1 MRRRRS
7 KYSRRERKHFLITL
21 TELLEINTV
30 SPLICC
36 LSFVLLLLLLSSRL
50 QIFSPAS
57 VYPLLPSSLFSCNKQ
72 LQQEQQQFWCV
83 SLLLLLLLVKGREK
97 CFIYD
102 FFGELLYF
110 VFLFLPLVLKASWRT
125 ETDMLNSHYKRR
137 QYTMS
142 SIHFFTWEAIAWQQ
156 QIHPG
161 LPFISCSSW
170 FQDFVFLLLLYNQME
185 RKGKNKKKNFIL
197 LSLSSQSLQDAKKND
212 KERYFQLIQQ
222 TNNAENETSK
232 E

>member
-1 MRRRRS
+1 M
-7 KYSRRERKHFLITL
+7 
-21 TELLEINTV
+21 

-110 VFLFLPLVLKASWRT
+110 VFLFLSLVLKASWRT

-161 LPFISCSSW
+161 LSFISCSSW
-170 FQDFVFLLLLYNQME
+170 FQDFLFLLLLYNQME
-185 RKGKNKKKNFIL
+185 RKGNNKRKNSYFFRSPVNHYRMQKRMTKKDIFSWFSRQIMQKMKRQKNKCM
-197 LSLSSQSLQDAKKND
+197 SSPL
-212 KERYFQLIQQ
+212 KE
-222 TNNAENETSK
+222 
-232 E
+232 